1 MGGKLH
7 GSARA
12 YGGARVSKKGI
23 GALGERTR
31 TAFESKVV
39 EAIDAWLRGDGTS
52 RLSEIENKRSLQQ
65 RALAEGWHAFV
76 LAERIR
82 QGTLTPETLAKHL
95 DVSEY
100 VLRKTLQDE
109 KCPYTPGDLI
119 HHGRMQIAAE
129 MLRDF
134 RRDRTVHE
142 VSSACNFDDPR
153 RFAIVFAA
161 FWGLTPV
168 EYRKS
173 ARELAERRTQ
183 NSTTQSPHDSEHSW
197 PDGNVAPASLPSH
210 SLEMKNAKQHTRGE
224 ENDDQG

>member
-1 MGGKLH
+1 M
-7 GSARA
+7 
-12 YGGARVSKKGI
+12 SKKGI
-23 GALGERTR
+23 GALGGRTR
-31 TAFESKVV
+31 TAFESVV
-39 EAIDAWLRGDGTS
+39 AEAIDLWLRGDGTS

-65 RALAEGWHAFV
+65 RALAEGWHASV

-134 RRDRTVHE
+134 GRDRTVHE

-168 EYRKS
+168 EYRKC
-173 ARELAERRTQ
+173 ARELSERRTQ

-197 PDGNVAPASLPSH
+197 AAGDVAQSSLSRLGVE
-210 SLEMKNAKQHTRGE
+210 LEDTNQSTTGG

>member
-1 MGGKLH
+1 
-7 GSARA
+7 
-12 YGGARVSKKGI
+12 VSKKGI
-23 GALGERTR
+23 GALGGRTR
-31 TAFESKVV
+31 TAFESVV
-39 EAIDAWLRGDGTS
+39 AEAIDLWLRGDGTS

-65 RALAEGWHAFV
+65 RALAEGWHASV

-134 RRDRTVHE
+134 G
-142 VSSACNFDDPR
+142 
-153 RFAIVFAA
+153 A

-168 EYRKS
+168 EYRKC
-173 ARELAERRTQ
+173 ARELSERRTQ

-197 PDGNVAPASLPSH
+197 AAGDVAQSSLSRLGVE
-210 SLEMKNAKQHTRGE
+210 LEDTNQSTTGG